1 MKAGQMHSVKRKYL
15 WLSKL
20 GHFPS
25 TISPLWAWKM
35 LPTAIWKEEKTFG
48 TWYLGVIFWRK
59 QVES

>member
-1 MKAGQMHSVKRKYL
+1 MKAGQMHSVTSKRKYL

-35 LPTAIWKEEKTFG
+35 LPTAIWKEEKTLVRD
-48 TWYLGVIFWRK
+48 T
-59 QVES
+59 